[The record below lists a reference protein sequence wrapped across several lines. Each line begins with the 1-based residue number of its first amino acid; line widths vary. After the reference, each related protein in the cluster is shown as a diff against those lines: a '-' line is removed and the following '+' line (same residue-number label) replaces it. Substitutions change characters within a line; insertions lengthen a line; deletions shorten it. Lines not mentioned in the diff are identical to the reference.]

1 MENELLEKDVIR
13 GELPLSYHAM
23 NDIAYYDACSIE
35 HPSISEI
42 GKTLF
47 LVYNGV
53 LRQFRIKEVV
63 VFPFNWGIKRRE
75 ACTNYHNVTT
85 LEVAGVGMLKVGLYM
100 YGGEFNCKIYESVD
114 DYKSNKCYKMRY
126 TRLSKENCGKRFG
139 VTLSDRDIFS
149 SCSLLRWQWNG
160 TRAYSESTC
169 ELMPVCY
176 IVDETCSRFP
186 DEWSPDRLS
195 GYYTKEECEKDNSIN
210 ICCFDGEGKEKAEE
224 KKTIRL
230 SIEIEE
236 SDIDKIKSIAKV
248 IG

>member
-13 GELPLSYHAM
+13 GELTTNFHAM
-23 NDIAYYDACSIE
+23 NDIAYDDVHSIE
-35 HPSISEI
+35 YPSISEF

-63 VFPFNWGIKRRE
+63 VFPFNWGIKIRE
-75 ACTNYHNVTT
+75 CLGNYTNVTT

-100 YGGEFNCKIYESVD
+100 YGGEFNFKIYESID
-114 DYKSNKCYKMRY
+114 DYKSDKCYKMRY
-126 TRLSKENCGKRFG
+126 TSLSKENCGKRFG
-139 VTLSDRDIFS
+139 VTFSSRDIFGKNP
-149 SCSLLRWQWNG
+149 LARWQWNG
-160 TRAYSESTC
+160 IRACSESTC
-169 ELMPVCY
+169 ELMPICY
-176 IVDETCSRFP
+176 IVNERGFRFP
-186 DEWSPDRLS
+186 GGWSPDKLS
-195 GYYTKEECEKDNSIN
+195 GYNTKEECEKDNIIN
-210 ICCFDGEGKEKAEE
+210 ICCFDGEGAEKTEE

-236 SDIDKIKSIAKV
+236 SDIDRIKSIAKV